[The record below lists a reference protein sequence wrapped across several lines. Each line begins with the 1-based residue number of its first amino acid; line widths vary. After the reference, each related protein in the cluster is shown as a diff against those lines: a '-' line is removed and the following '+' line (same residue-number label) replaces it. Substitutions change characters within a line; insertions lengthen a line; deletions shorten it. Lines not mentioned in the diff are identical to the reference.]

1 MFTHEQIWEAIDR
14 LAQSAGYSTSGLAKQ
29 AGLDPTSFNKSKR
42 LSADGKPRWPS
53 TESLAKILNVTNLNM
68 TEFITYIELHEVE
81 APQRNIPI
89 TQLTIETDVFAPYYR
104 RGDLVGLS
112 ENATIKSGERVVLQ
126 VKSGGILI
134 ANYIAHG
141 HGKLR
146 LQNFIHDNKEQT
158 ISLDQIQWF
167 SRIMWV
173 KH

>member
-89 TQLTIETDVFAPYYR
+89 TQLTI
-104 RGDLVGLS
+104 G
-112 ENATIKSGERVVLQ
+112 
-126 VKSGGILI
+126 
-134 ANYIAHG
+134 
-141 HGKLR
+141 
-146 LQNFIHDNKEQT
+146 
-158 ISLDQIQWF
+158 
-167 SRIMWV
+167 
-173 KH
+173 